1 MSLLKAPQLAKCLSQ
16 KEFSGDTGSGL
27 GVLGQS
33 QSAEYN
39 KDNGFKRGSC
49 SKIGGIENVPFQK
62 GRQL

>member
-16 KEFSGDTGSGL
+16 KGFSGDTGSGL

-39 KDNGFKRGSC
+39 KEDHGFKRGSC
-49 SKIGGIENVPFQK
+49 SKIGGKRRKIYTI
-62 GRQL
+62 